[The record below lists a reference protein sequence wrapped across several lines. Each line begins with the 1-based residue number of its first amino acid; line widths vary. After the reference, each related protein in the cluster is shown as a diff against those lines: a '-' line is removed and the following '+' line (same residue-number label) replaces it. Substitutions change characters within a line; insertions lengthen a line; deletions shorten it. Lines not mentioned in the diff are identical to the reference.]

1 LVRKKRK
8 EKKKVINN
16 KFKEN
21 TKVALIT
28 LPHVIQKTNII
39 IALVIKKK
47 KKKDVTKFARFLRS
61 RSAEMGWWGTK
72 RRYVVE

>member
-1 LVRKKRK
+1 M
-8 EKKKVINN
+8 INN

-28 LPHVIQKTNII
+28 LTHVIQKTNII

-47 KKKDVTKFARFLRS
+47 KKKGRNKVCTVFKKS
-61 RSAEMGWWGTK
+61 K
-72 RRYVVE
+72 RRDGLVGNKTALCCGVNGIAKQPVT

>member
-1 LVRKKRK
+1 M
-8 EKKKVINN
+8 INN

-28 LPHVIQKTNII
+28 LPHPHVIQKTNII
-39 IALVIKKK
+39 IALVIKNIKRK

-61 RSAEMGWWGTK
+61 RSEEMGWWGTK